1 MGGRQRLPFAKS
13 RVDSN
18 TSFSLVKP
26 NREGARCRR
35 SQAAQSGSMGERLQV
50 KGERREMSLLKRAL
64 GVTRAG
70 ARWLPRKLRDEAE
83 RRLMF
88 AIHQVTR
95 VTNDHYPS
103 RGEGEKE

>member
-1 MGGRQRLPFAKS
+1 MQAVAGSAIGVHGREASGEGREARDVTAQ
-13 RVDSN
+13 
-18 TSFSLVKP
+18 
-26 NREGARCRR
+26 EGAWSHEGW
-35 SQAAQSGSMGERLQV
+35 SQMA
-50 KGERREMSLLKRAL
+50 
-64 GVTRAG
+64 
-70 ARWLPRKLRDEAE
+70 PRKLRDEAE